1 MTETDCGRRAE
12 TSAEAE
18 PHIRVRINE
27 EPTTPPWL
35 AGAGRVRIPRTDA
48 TAFGRL
54 HLEPLEFEVLGSWGD
69 AMQSLLRALIS
80 TGQRSAGS
88 DG

>member
-35 AGAGRVRIPRTDA
+35 AGAGGVRIPRTDA

-54 HLEPLEFEVLGSWGD
+54 HLEPLEFEVTIGILGETRCS
-69 AMQSLLRALIS
+69 
-80 TGQRSAGS
+80 RSFAR
-88 DG
+88 